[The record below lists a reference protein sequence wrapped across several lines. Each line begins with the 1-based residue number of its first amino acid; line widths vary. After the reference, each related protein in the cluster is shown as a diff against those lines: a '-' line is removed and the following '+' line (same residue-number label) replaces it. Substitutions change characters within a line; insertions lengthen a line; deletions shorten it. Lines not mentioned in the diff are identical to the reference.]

1 MDVGL
6 RRNERNLS
14 RMSSGAWGR
23 VRPQAFVLE
32 DGQGIGCFG
41 EYLPG
46 DAVTKWSNGEWTQ
59 LAFEAEVLPIFFA

>member
-1 MDVGL
+1 MFESAEMGETFLGCLHALGVEFAL
-6 RRNERNLS
+6 R
-14 RMSSGAWGR
+14 
-23 VRPQAFVLE
+23 PIVLE